1 VRKALPTRVDPRSL
15 KPMGWQDYIHSD
27 PEVLLGKPV
36 VKGTR
41 LSVEFLLGL
50 FAAGWTQA
58 QILDNY
64 PSLTSDAL
72 RAVFAFAAEAMQE
85 ESLYTVRLRT
95 A

>member
-1 VRKALPTRVDPRSL
+1 MS
-15 KPMGWQDYIHSD
+15 WQDYIHSD

-41 LSVEFLLGL
+41 LSVEFLLSL
-50 FAAGWTQA
+50 LAEGWTQG

-64 PSLTSDAL
+64 SSFTSDAL
-72 RAVFAFAAEAMQE
+72 RGVFAFAAEAMQE
-85 ESLYTVRLRT
+85 ESLYTARLST